1 VVNPPTF
8 TFRTNITVEELRMG
22 QLDDKTIIV
31 TGAGGGIGLA
41 TALHL
46 HDQGANVVATVHSD
60 RTIDELASAE
70 GDRFM
75 VRTVDVTEDAEVRAL
90 VEATVARFGSLNGIV
105 NNAGILMPGTILD
118 SSVDDYQRTF
128 DVNVKGVFLGSKYA
142 IPELLKAGGGSI
154 VNFGSINS
162 IGAEKLLTTY
172 TASKGAV
179 LQLTRAIAIDFAS
192 EGIRANTLCPGFVDT
207 PLNVPHYTALGGRE
221 ALEAGLPDFQPIG
234 RAITPLEI
242 AQSVAFLVSD
252 NSTAITGTAFV
263 VDGGVLAG
271 A

>member
-1 VVNPPTF
+1 MGLLDEKVV
-8 TFRTNITVEELRMG
+8 
-22 QLDDKTIIV
+22 II
-31 TGAGGGIGLA
+31 TGAGGGIGLD

-46 HDQGANVVATVHSD
+46 HEEGARVVATVHS
-60 RTIDELASAE
+60 ESGLAKLDVGSE
-70 GDRFM
+70 RLVGR
-75 VRTVDVTEDAEVRAL
+75 VVDVTSEEQVKAL
-90 VEATVARFGSLNGIV
+90 IEFTVERFGRLDGIV
-105 NNAGILMPGTILD
+105 NNAGILIPGTILEAT
-118 SSVDDYQRTF
+118 VEEYQRTF

-162 IGAEKLLTTY
+162 VGAEKMLTTY

-179 LQLTRAIAIDFAS
+179 LTLTKAIALDFGAQ
-192 EGIRANTLCPGFVDT
+192 GIRANTLCPGFVDT

-221 ALEAGLPDFQPIG
+221 ALDAGLADFQPIG
-234 RAITPLEI
+234 RPILPLEI
-242 AQSVAFLVSD
+242 AHSVAFLLSD
-252 NSTAITGTAFV
+252 HSTAITGTAFV

>member
-1 VVNPPTF
+1 MGLLDEKVV
-8 TFRTNITVEELRMG
+8 
-22 QLDDKTIIV
+22 II
-31 TGAGGGIGLA
+31 TGAGGGIGLD

-46 HDQGANVVATVHSD
+46 HEEGARVVATVHS
-60 RTIDELASAE
+60 ESGLAKLDVGSE
-70 GDRFM
+70 RLVGR
-75 VRTVDVTEDAEVRAL
+75 VVDVTSEEQVKAL
-90 VEATVARFGSLNGIV
+90 IEFTVERFGRLDGIV
-105 NNAGILMPGTILD
+105 NNAGILIPGTILEAT
-118 SSVDDYQRTF
+118 VEDYQRTF

-162 IGAEKLLTTY
+162 VGAEKMLTTY

-179 LQLTRAIAIDFAS
+179 LTLTKAIALDFGAQ
-192 EGIRANTLCPGFVDT
+192 GIRANTLCPGFVDT

-221 ALEAGLPDFQPIG
+221 ALDAGLADFQPIG
-234 RAITPLEI
+234 RPILPLEI
-242 AQSVAFLVSD
+242 AHSVAFLLSD
-252 NSTAITGTAFV
+252 HSTAITGTAFV

>member
-1 VVNPPTF
+1 
-8 TFRTNITVEELRMG
+8 MG
-22 QLDDKTIIV
+22 QLLEGKTVII

-46 HDQGANVVATVHSD
+46 HDEGAQVVATVHSEASLPQLKVDDD
-60 RTIDELASAE
+60 RLIAK
-70 GDRFM
+70 
-75 VRTVDVTEDAEVRAL
+75 VVDVTDEEQVKGIVDF
-90 VEATVARFGSLNGIV
+90 TVQTFGKLDGIV
-105 NNAGILMPGTILD
+105 NNAGVLKPGTILD
-118 SSVDDYQRTF
+118 ASVEDFQKTF
-128 DVNVKGVFLGSKYA
+128 DVNVKGVFLGTKYA

-179 LQLTRAIAIDFAS
+179 LTLTKAVALDFGAQ
-192 EGIRANTLCPGFVDT
+192 GIRANTLCPGFVDT
-207 PLNVPHYTALGGRE
+207 PLNVPHYTALGGRDE
-221 ALEAGLPDFQPIG
+221 LEAGLPDFQPIG
-234 RAITPLEI
+234 RAILPIEI
-242 AQSVAFLVSD
+242 AHSVAFLLSD
-252 NSTAITGTAFV
+252 HSTAITGTAFV

>member
-1 VVNPPTF
+1 MGELLAGK
-8 TFRTNITVEELRMG
+8 TV
-22 QLDDKTIIV
+22 IV

-46 HDQGANVVATVHSD
+46 LEEGAQVVATVHKKSSLPGLKVD
-60 RTIDELASAE
+60 NDNLVARVVDVADEQQVKDVIAFA
-70 GDRFM
+70 
-75 VRTVDVTEDAEVRAL
+75 VRT
-90 VEATVARFGSLNGIV
+90 FGKLDGIV
-105 NNAGILMPGTILD
+105 NNAGVLIPGTILD
-118 SSVDDYQRTF
+118 ASVEDYQRTF

-142 IPELLKAGGGSI
+142 IPELIKAGGGSI

-162 IGAEKLLTTY
+162 IGAEKLLATY

-179 LQLTRAIAIDFAS
+179 LTLTKAIALDFGAQ
-192 EGIRANTLCPGFVDT
+192 GVRANTLCPGFVDT

-221 ALEAGLPDFQPIG
+221 ELEAGLPDFQPIG
-234 RAITPLEI
+234 RAILPIEI
-242 AQSVAFLVSD
+242 AHSVEFLLSD

>member
-1 VVNPPTF
+1 MGELLAGK
-8 TFRTNITVEELRMG
+8 TV
-22 QLDDKTIIV
+22 IV

-46 HDQGANVVATVHSD
+46 LEEGAQVVATVHKESSLPALKVD
-60 RTIDELASAE
+60 DDNLVARVVDVADEQQVKDVIAFA
-70 GDRFM
+70 
-75 VRTVDVTEDAEVRAL
+75 VRT
-90 VEATVARFGSLNGIV
+90 FGKLDGIV
-105 NNAGILMPGTILD
+105 NNAGVLIPGTILD
-118 SSVDDYQRTF
+118 ASVEDYQKTF

-142 IPELLKAGGGSI
+142 IPELIKAGGGSI

-179 LQLTRAIAIDFAS
+179 LTMTKAIALDFGS
-192 EGIRANTLCPGFVDT
+192 QGIRANTLCPGFVDT

-221 ALEAGLPDFQPIG
+221 ELEAGLPDFQPIG
-234 RAITPLEI
+234 RPILPLEI
-242 AQSVAFLVSD
+242 AHSVAFLLSD
-252 NSTAITGTAFV
+252 HSTAITGTAFV

>member
-1 VVNPPTF
+1 
-8 TFRTNITVEELRMG
+8 MG
-22 QLDDKTIIV
+22 QLLKGKTVIV
-31 TGAGGGIGLA
+31 TGAGGGIGFA
-41 TALHL
+41 TATRAY
-46 HDQGANVVATVHSD
+46 DEGAQVVATAHSEAGAQRMKVSDD
-60 RTIDELASAE
+60 RLV
-70 GDRFM
+70 GR
-75 VRTVDVTEDAEVRAL
+75 VVDVTDEQQVKDLISFTAD
-90 VEATVARFGSLNGIV
+90 TFGKLDGIV
-105 NNAGILMPGTILD
+105 NNAGILIPGTILD
-118 SSVDDYQRTF
+118 ASVEDYQKTF

-179 LQLTRAIAIDFAS
+179 LTLTKAIALDFAAQ
-192 EGIRANTLCPGFVDT
+192 GIRANTLCPGFVDT
-207 PLNVPHYTALGGRE
+207 SLNVPHYTALGGRE

-234 RAITPLEI
+234 RPILPNEI
-242 AQSVAFLVSD
+242 ADSVVFLLSD
-252 NSTAITGTAFV
+252 MSTAITGTAFA

>member
-1 VVNPPTF
+1 
-8 TFRTNITVEELRMG
+8 MG
-22 QLDDKTIIV
+22 QLDGKVVIV

-46 HDQGANVVATVHSD
+46 YDEGAKVVATIHSD
-60 RTIDELASAE
+60 KNIDELKKDD
-70 GDRFM
+70 GRLLTR
-75 VRTVDVTEDAEVRAL
+75 VVDVAQEEEVKDLIAF
-90 VEATVARFGSLNGIV
+90 TVAQFGGLNAIV
-105 NNAGILMPGTILD
+105 NNAGILIPGTILD
-118 SSVDDYQRTF
+118 SSTDEFQRTF

-162 IGAEKLLTTY
+162 IGAEKLLATY

-179 LQLTRAIAIDFAS
+179 LQLTRAIALDFGAQ
-192 EGIRANTLCPGFVDT
+192 GIRANTLCPGFVDT

-221 ALEAGLPDFQPIG
+221 ALEEGLPDFQPIG